1 MGVAGRA
8 GKTSNPCPW
17 RINSQEAATRRSSS
31 RGMISKE
38 AVEVVGIRR
47 HRHRRTVVGL
57 DMHSWMGCLLHITAG
72 SEAAIYV
79 DMYSLAIDT
88 KISRRAY

>member
-1 MGVAGRA
+1 M
-8 GKTSNPCPW
+8 
-17 RINSQEAATRRSSS
+17 
-31 RGMISKE
+31 
-38 AVEVVGIRR
+38 VGIRR